1 MAVESSLRKTPLHAL
16 HVAAGARMV
25 EFAGWHMPLQYTGVL
40 AEHERV
46 RTRVGLFDVSH
57 MGELRV
63 RGPQALECVQHL
75 TCNDVGKLA
84 PGRAQY
90 TALLTTEGGFVDDLL
105 VYQLAPGDY
114 LAVVNASNTAKD
126 FAWCTEHA
134 RGHDAQVTDESGAW
148 AQLALQGPRA
158 EAVLAQCTSA
168 PLGGLPSFAFVRADV
183 AGVGECIVSRTG
195 YTGEDGFEI
204 YAPWAGGPAIWR
216 ALTEA
221 GAAHELAPVGL
232 AARDTLRLEAALSL
246 YGNDI
251 DDTTTPW
258 QAGLGW
264 IVKMGKGEFVGRE
277 ALAREKE
284 RGPARKLVG
293 FEMRGRAIARHGHDV
308 LHEGHAVGA
317 VTSGTFAPFLKRS
330 LGMAYVPTALASPGT
345 PIQVDVRGRAEEAV
359 VVPTPFY
366 RRPPRA
372 S

>member
-16 HVAAGARMV
+16 HVAAGAKMV
-25 EFAGWHMPLQYTGVL
+25 EFAGWHMPLQYSGVI

-46 RTRVGLFDVSH
+46 RSRVGLFDVSH

-63 RGPQALECVQHL
+63 RGPRALECVQHL
-75 TCNDVGKLA
+75 TCNDASKLA

-90 TALLTTEGGFVDDLL
+90 TALLTAEGGFVDDLL

-114 LAVVNASNTAKD
+114 LAVVNAANTAKD
-126 FAWCTEHA
+126 FAWCREQA
-134 RGHDAQVTDESGAW
+134 RGHDAEVTDESGAW

-158 EAVLAQCTSA
+158 EAVLSCCTSA
-168 PLGGLPSFAFVRADV
+168 PLGSLASFDFVRADV
-183 AGVGECIVSRTG
+183 AGAGECIVSRTG

-204 YAPWAGGPAIWR
+204 YAPAGAGPAIWR
-216 ALTEA
+216 ALCAA
-221 GAAHELAPVGL
+221 GAAEELTPVGL

-251 DDTTTPW
+251 DETTTPW
-258 QAGLGW
+258 EAGLGW
-264 IVKMGKGEFVGRE
+264 IVKLGKGDFVGRE
-277 ALAREKE
+277 ALAREKQ

-308 LHEGHAVGA
+308 LHDGHAVGG
-317 VTSGTFAPFLKRS
+317 VTSGTFTPHLKRS
-330 LGMAYVPTALASPGT
+330 IGLAYVPIALASPGT
-345 PIQVDVRGRAEEAV
+345 TFHIDVRGRAEEAV